1 MWRCNPVC
9 NLFVEKNRRSFAVLK
24 NNRYLCTQHIEN
36 DKKMEEQR
44 HERYVNPYTDFGF
57 KKLFGTELNKD
68 LLISLLNALF
78 DRSAQ
83 QLPDEP
89 RQVVKDLRYLPTE
102 KLESYGE
109 RRAIFDVYCEGENG
123 EKFIVE
129 MQKASQDFFKDRSVF
144 YSAFP
149 IIEQGKVGSDWDFH
163 LNDVY
168 TVGILNFIFPGDE
181 YDKDCFHHEVKLIDV
196 EDKHVFYDKLTY
208 VYLEM
213 PKFNKTEE
221 ELVSMY
227 DKWLFVLKNLTRL
240 MERPAALQER
250 VFTRL
255 FEQAEIARF
264 TLDESRIYE
273 ESLKQYR
280 DMRNTIASAKREGR
294 EEGRIE
300 TNRENARKMKELK
313 IAIDVI
319 SQVTGL
325 SNKEIESL

>member
-1 MWRCNPVC
+1 
-9 NLFVEKNRRSFAVLK
+9 
-24 NNRYLCTQHIEN
+24 
-36 DKKMEEQR
+36 MEER
-44 HERYVNPYTDFGF
+44 KRERYVNPYTDFGF

-83 QLPDEP
+83 QSPGEP
-89 RQVVKDLRYLPTE
+89 KQVVKDLRYLPTE
-102 KLESYGE
+102 KMASFGQ
-109 RRAIFDVYCEGENG
+109 RRAVFDVYCEGENG

-129 MQKASQDFFKDRSVF
+129 MQQASQDFFKDRSVF

-149 IIEQGKVGSDWDFH
+149 IIEQGRTGDWDFH
-163 LNDVY
+163 LNNVY
-168 TVGILNFIFPGDE
+168 TIGILNFIFPGDE
-181 YDKDCFHHEVKLIDV
+181 YDKDCFHHEVKLMDI

-213 PKFNKTEE
+213 PKFNKTED

-227 DKWLFVLKNLTRL
+227 DKWLFVLRNLTRL

-250 VFTRL
+250 IFQRVFD
-255 FEQAEIARF
+255 QAEIARF

-280 DMRNTIASAKREGR
+280 DMSNTIASAERRGRAEGR
-294 EEGRIE
+294 EEGRAEGRVE
-300 TNRENARKMKELK
+300 TNRENARRMKVKGYAVED
-313 IAIDVI
+313 IAEI
-319 SQVTGL
+319 TGL
-325 SNKEIESL
+325 TAEEIKGL

>member
-1 MWRCNPVC
+1 MRHNS
-9 NLFVEKNRRSFAVLK
+9 ETFAA
-24 NNRYLCTQHIEN
+24 
-36 DKKMEEQR
+36 MEER
-44 HERYVNPYTDFGF
+44 KHERYVNPYTDFGF

-83 QLPDEP
+83 QSPGEP
-89 RQVVKDLRYLPTE
+89 KQVVKDLRYLPTE
-102 KLESYGE
+102 KMEAYGE
-109 RRAIFDVYCEGENG
+109 RRAVFDVYCEGENG

-163 LNDVY
+163 LNNVY

-181 YDKDCFHHEVKLIDV
+181 YDKDYFHHEVKLMDV

-213 PKFNKTEE
+213 PKFNKTED

-264 TLDESRIYE
+264 TPDESRIYE

-280 DMRNTIASAKREGR
+280 DMHNTITSAERRGR
-294 EEGRIE
+294 EEGRKDAKYE
-300 TNRENARKMKELK
+300 DARKMKELGST
-313 IAIDVI
+313 VNFI

-325 SNKEIESL
+325 TAEEISSL

>member
-1 MWRCNPVC
+1 M
-9 NLFVEKNRRSFAVLK
+9 A
-24 NNRYLCTQHIEN
+24 
-36 DKKMEEQR
+36 EEPR

-57 KKLFGTELNKD
+57 KKLFGTELNKE
-68 LLISLLNALF
+68 LLISLLNAIF

-83 QLPDEP
+83 LSPGEP
-89 RQVVKDLRYLPTE
+89 KQVVKDLRYLPTE
-102 KLESYGE
+102 KMEAYGE

-149 IIEQGKVGSDWDFH
+149 IIEQGKVGTEWDFH
-163 LNDVY
+163 LNNVY
-168 TVGILNFIFPGDE
+168 TVGILNFVFPGDE
-181 YDKDCFHHEVKLIDV
+181 YDKDCFHHEVKLMDV
-196 EDKHVFYDKLTY
+196 EDKHIFYDKLTY

-213 PKFNKTEE
+213 PKFSKTEA

-255 FEQAEIARF
+255 FEEAEIARF
-264 TLDESRIYE
+264 TPDESRIYE
-273 ESLKQYR
+273 ESKKHYR
-280 DMRNTIASAKREGR
+280 DLRNTIASAERRGREEGR
-294 EEGRIE
+294 EEGRNE
-300 TNRENARKMKELK
+300 ANHENARKMKGLGADTAF
-313 IAIDVI
+313 IA
-319 SQVTGL
+319 SVTGL
-325 SNKEIESL
+325 SEEEIAQL

>member
-1 MWRCNPVC
+1 
-9 NLFVEKNRRSFAVLK
+9 
-24 NNRYLCTQHIEN
+24 
-36 DKKMEEQR
+36 MEER
-44 HERYVNPYTDFGF
+44 KRERYVNPYTDFGF

-83 QLPDEP
+83 QSPGEP
-89 RQVVKDLRYLPTE
+89 KQVVKDLRYLPTE
-102 KLESYGE
+102 KMASFGQ
-109 RRAIFDVYCEGENG
+109 RRAVFDVYCEGENG

-129 MQKASQDFFKDRSVF
+129 MQQASQDFFKDRSVF

-149 IIEQGKVGSDWDFH
+149 IIEQGRTGDWDFH
-163 LNDVY
+163 LNNVY
-168 TVGILNFIFPGDE
+168 TIGILNFIFPGDE
-181 YDKDCFHHEVKLIDV
+181 YDKDCFHHEVKLMDI

-213 PKFNKTEE
+213 PKFNKTED

-227 DKWLFVLKNLTRL
+227 DKWLFVLRNLTRL

-250 VFTRL
+250 IFQRVFD
-255 FEQAEIARF
+255 QAEIARF

-280 DMRNTIASAKREGR
+280 DMSNTIASAERRGRAEGRAEGR
-294 EEGRIE
+294 EEGRVEGRAEGRVE
-300 TNRENARKMKELK
+300 TNRENARRMKVKGYAVED
-313 IAIDVI
+313 IAEI
-319 SQVTGL
+319 TGL
-325 SNKEIESL
+325 TAEEIKGL

>member
-1 MWRCNPVC
+1 
-9 NLFVEKNRRSFAVLK
+9 
-24 NNRYLCTQHIEN
+24 
-36 DKKMEEQR
+36 MEEQK
-44 HERYVNPYTDFGF
+44 HEKYVNPYTDFGF

-83 QLPDEP
+83 QSPGEP
-89 RQVVKDLRYLPTE
+89 KQVVKDLSYLPTE

-109 RRAIFDVYCEGENG
+109 RRAVFDVYCEGENG

-213 PKFNKTEE
+213 PKFNKTEN

-227 DKWLFVLKNLTRL
+227 DKWLFVLKNLSRL
-240 MERPAALQER
+240 FERPAALQER

-264 TLDESRIYE
+264 TPDESRIYE

-280 DMRNTIASAKREGR
+280 DMHNVVNSAKREGR
-294 EEGRIE
+294 EEGRMAAKYE
-300 TNRENARKMKELK
+300 DALKMKELK
-313 IAIDVI
+313 IATDVI

-325 SNKEIESL
+325 SKKEIESL

>member
-1 MWRCNPVC
+1 M
-9 NLFVEKNRRSFAVLK
+9 VEQK
-24 NNRYLCTQHIEN
+24 
-36 DKKMEEQR
+36 

-57 KKLFGTELNKD
+57 KKLFGTELNKE

-83 QLPDEP
+83 QSPNEP
-89 RQVVKDLRYLPTE
+89 RQVVKDLKYLPTE
-102 KLESYGE
+102 KLEAFGM
-109 RRAIFDVYCEGENG
+109 RRAVFDVYCEGENG

-129 MQKASQDFFKDRSVF
+129 MQKASQDFFRDRSVF

-149 IIEQGKVGSDWDFH
+149 IIEQGKAGADWDFH
-163 LNDVY
+163 LNNVY
-168 TVGILNFIFPGDE
+168 TIGILNFVFPGDE
-181 YDKDCFHHEVKLIDV
+181 YDKDCFHHEVKLMDV

-213 PKFNKTEE
+213 PKFKKTED

-240 MERPAALQER
+240 MERPVALQER

-264 TLDESRIYE
+264 TPDETRIYE
-273 ESLKQYR
+273 ESLKHYR
-280 DMRNTIASAKREGR
+280 DMRNVVNSAERRGREEGR
-294 EEGRIE
+294 EEGRKE
-300 TNRENARKMKELK
+300 GRREGLEEGRKDAKYEAAGKMKAK
-313 IAIDVI
+313 GFVSADIAEI
-319 SQVTGL
+319 TGL
-325 SNKEIESL
+325 TTAEIESI

>member
-1 MWRCNPVC
+1 
-9 NLFVEKNRRSFAVLK
+9 
-24 NNRYLCTQHIEN
+24 
-36 DKKMEEQR
+36 MEEQR